1 VLLLIKHVIVMYRL
15 ATMLRALA
23 TMGETF
29 LESLRTAIA
38 APLEGSDL
46 VAGEWTS
53 VHPRRSAIGGRF

>member
-1 VLLLIKHVIVMYRL
+1 
-15 ATMLRALA
+15 MLRALA

-38 APLEGSDL
+38 TPLEESDL

-53 VHPRRSAIGGRF
+53 VHSKVFSIIVKMELLQ